1 MILLLDNLSSAL
13 PNTDLLR
20 HKKHRQMDRLRRTL
34 SFRNRK
40 KEKITN
46 NNNNNTK
53 TVNKPLQW
61 HEDEKSVR
69 TSTCNYNVKV
79 KEKEI
84 YVNFVQEK
92 KLSF

>member
-1 MILLLDNLSSAL
+1 
-13 PNTDLLR
+13 
-20 HKKHRQMDRLRRTL
+20 MDRLRRTL

-79 KEKEI
+79 KEKQI
-84 YVNFVQEK
+84 YVNFVREK
-92 KLSF
+92 QCHFSILEVLKYKNLEECMYVNKQFKLY